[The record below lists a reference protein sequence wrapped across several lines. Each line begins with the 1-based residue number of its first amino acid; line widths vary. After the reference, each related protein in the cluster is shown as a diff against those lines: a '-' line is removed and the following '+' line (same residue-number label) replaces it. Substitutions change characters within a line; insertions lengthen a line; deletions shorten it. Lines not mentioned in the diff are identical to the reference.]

1 MWIRPNDKGT
11 ALDRERQLA
20 TLLEDDDV
28 LCAHVYDDSGYS
40 EFLFHGSPENI
51 ANFIGARPMVHQIVL
66 TDRQERPVLWTIG
79 YFIDRCPDKVL
90 LEEVKKVLI
99 PIQMRETEAQ
109 PFSLRLS
116 VKLSAINCA
125 SICLAVKGVQTN
137 DSKDYTGSAQHF
149 GTVLV
154 LNLWPKLTISQ
165 PKCRK
170 RFRRSM
176 AVLPWLW

>member
-1 MWIRPNDKGT
+1 MNTNTYVDRPNDKGT

-40 EFLFHGSPENI
+40 EFLFHGRPENI

-90 LEEVKKVLI
+90 LEKVKKELI
-99 PIQMRETEAQ
+99 PIQMCEAEAQ
-109 PFSLRLS
+109 PIYSLSMGEVVAYLMRP
-116 VKLSAINCA
+116 
-125 SICLAVKGVQTN
+125 T
-137 DSKDYTGSAQHF
+137 TGGAA
-149 GTVLV
+149 T
-154 LNLWPKLTISQ
+154 
-165 PKCRK
+165 
-170 RFRRSM
+170 
-176 AVLPWLW
+176 

>member
-1 MWIRPNDKGT
+1 MNANTYVDRPNDKGT

-79 YFIDRCPDKVL
+79 YFIDRC
-90 LEEVKKVLI
+90 
-99 PIQMRETEAQ
+99 
-109 PFSLRLS
+109 
-116 VKLSAINCA
+116 C
-125 SICLAVKGVQTN
+125 
-137 DSKDYTGSAQHF
+137 
-149 GTVLV
+149 
-154 LNLWPKLTISQ
+154 W
-165 PKCRK
+165 K
-170 RFRRSM
+170 RSRSR
-176 AVLPWLW
+176 

>member
-1 MWIRPNDKGT
+1 MNANTYVDRPNDKGT

-28 LCAHVYDDSGYS
+28 LCAHVYDDSGCS

-90 LEEVKKVLI
+90 LEKVKKSLI
-99 PIQMRETEAQ
+99 PIQMCEAEAQ
-109 PFSLRLS
+109 PIYS
-116 VKLSAINCA
+116 
-125 SICLAVKGVQTN
+125 
-137 DSKDYTGSAQHF
+137 
-149 GTVLV
+149 
-154 LNLWPKLTISQ
+154 P
-165 PKCRK
+165 
-170 RFRRSM
+170 SM
-176 AVLPWLW
+176 GEVVAYLMRPTTEGEDK

>member
-1 MWIRPNDKGT
+1 MNANTYVDRPNDKGT

-66 TDRQERPVLWTIG
+66 TDRQECPVLRTIG

-99 PIQMRETEAQ
+99 PIQMCETEAQ
-109 PFSLRLS
+109 PIFF
-116 VKLSAINCA
+116 A
-125 SICLAVKGVQTN
+125 SIGEVVGYQLRQHRYEYRVYPSGQHP
-137 DSKDYTGSAQHF
+137 TGPGLLDLKEQ
-149 GTVLV
+149 
-154 LNLWPKLTISQ
+154 Q
-165 PKCRK
+165 R
-170 RFRRSM
+170 
-176 AVLPWLW
+176 

>member
-1 MWIRPNDKGT
+1 MNTNTYVDRPNDKGT

-90 LEEVKKVLI
+90 LEKVKKELQRLPPVQL
-99 PIQMRETEAQ
+99 REDLGVQLLLQHGQCATH
-109 PFSLRLS
+109 SLRFSSAS
-116 VKLSAINCA
+116 VCVWFS
-125 SICLAVKGVQTN
+125 
-137 DSKDYTGSAQHF
+137 
-149 GTVLV
+149 
-154 LNLWPKLTISQ
+154 
-165 PKCRK
+165 
-170 RFRRSM
+170 
-176 AVLPWLW
+176 